1 MARTPFNLGA
11 SQRSAAELANV
22 TFKISIL
29 PNQFL
34 SLSLSIFMDQL
45 WLLIRFMQYS
55 NIVETKF
62 DFFLNSSQ
70 QS

>member
-34 SLSLSIFMDQL
+34 SLSLPIFMDQL
-45 WLLIRFMQYS
+45 LLIRFIQYS